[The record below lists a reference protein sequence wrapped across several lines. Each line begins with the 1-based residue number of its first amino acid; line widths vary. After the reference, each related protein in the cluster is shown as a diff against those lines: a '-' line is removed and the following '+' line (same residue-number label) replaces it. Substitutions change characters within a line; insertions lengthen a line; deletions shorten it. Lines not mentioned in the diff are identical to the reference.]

1 MGGGGQDLS
10 DCVAYSFNV
19 PAPPVEH
26 PIAAQLLSGFPLD
39 LGQVTAAPTVPDDF
53 GFVASDPVVDM
64 IDLGTI
70 SVTVTHS
77 IAAQLL
83 TGTPVDLGLI
93 TSAVTVSDDFGS
105 TNDSVVDVIALGTVP

>member
-1 MGGGGQDLS
+1 
-10 DCVAYSFNV
+10 
-19 PAPPVEH
+19 
-26 PIAAQLLSGFPLD
+26 
-39 LGQVTAAPTVPDDF
+39 
-53 GFVASDPVVDM
+53 M

-70 SVTVTHS
+70 SVTVTHP

-93 TSAVTVSDDFGS
+93 TGAVTVSDDFGS